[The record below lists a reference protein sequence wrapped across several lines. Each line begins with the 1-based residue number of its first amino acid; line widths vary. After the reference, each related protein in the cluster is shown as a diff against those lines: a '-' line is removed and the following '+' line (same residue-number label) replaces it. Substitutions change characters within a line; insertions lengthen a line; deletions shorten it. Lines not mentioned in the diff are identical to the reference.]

1 MLILNHTMPYHH
13 EADAKRPRTVSR
25 RANGRAPRECSRA
38 LQTDGNARQLDLLP
52 VRSRRAPA
60 PQGRQVFAIHPERS
74 QRLVPG
80 EASRAAPSR
89 IAADPMSQTRRLQ
102 AKKKPVKKQRRG
114 AWASKKRRL
123 ACYVADPALTAWASR
138 VEENKPDLLNH
149 TEAAQRNEKE
159 PAQANLFRC
168 ASDEGSRKETQRKL
182 LFEEERRRSHC
193 PSSPTAAASLGLDP

>member
-1 MLILNHTMPYHH
+1 
-13 EADAKRPRTVSR
+13 
-25 RANGRAPRECSRA
+25 
-38 LQTDGNARQLDLLP
+38 
-52 VRSRRAPA
+52 
-60 PQGRQVFAIHPERS
+60 
-74 QRLVPG
+74 
-80 EASRAAPSR
+80 
-89 IAADPMSQTRRLQ
+89 MSQTRRLQ

-138 VEENKPDLLNH
+138 VEEDKPDLLNH